1 MNNLIWRYGRSLP
14 NSHYQPIVDREMVQ
28 VQNKQK
34 SLDEALRSIQNEGQ
48 VVLNQVIKN
57 KVTKKEA
64 PCIYL

>member
-1 MNNLIWRYGRSLP
+1 MDKIPSEFY
-14 NSHYQPIVDREMVQ
+14 SHYQPIVDREMVQ

-48 VVLNQVIKN
+48 VVLDQVIKN
-57 KVTKKEA
+57 KVIKKEA